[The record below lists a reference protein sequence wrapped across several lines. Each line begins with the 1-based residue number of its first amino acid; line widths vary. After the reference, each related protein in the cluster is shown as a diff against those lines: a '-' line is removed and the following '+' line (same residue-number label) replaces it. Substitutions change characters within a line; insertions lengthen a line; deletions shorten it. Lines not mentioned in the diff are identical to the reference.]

1 MQFAHGHTHQ
11 FLGGL
16 SKLAV
21 LFQLACS
28 HAGVTIYLAVV
39 AKPFLLAFAGMDDAF
54 ANGSGSFLSAFT
66 GDVAI
71 VDSRHFNVQIDA
83 IKQRTRDALTVAL
96 YLDWA
101 AAAFALEIAEVTAR
115 AGIHRRHQ
123 HELAWKCDAA
133 RRARHSDFPILQRL
147 AHHLQCGSFKLR

>member
-1 MQFAHGHTHQ
+1 MRALQFT
-11 FLGGL
+11 LPSVRKRSCCRSL
-16 SKLAV
+16 R
-21 LFQLACS
+21 S
-28 HAGVTIYLAVV
+28 H
-39 AKPFLLAFAGMDDAF
+39 DAL

-66 GDVAI
+66 RDVAI
-71 VDSRHFNVQIDA
+71 FDGRHFNVQIDA
-83 IKQRTRDALTVAL
+83 IEQRAGDALAVAL
-96 YLDWA
+96 HLDWA

-123 HELAWKCDAA
+123 HELGGKCDAP